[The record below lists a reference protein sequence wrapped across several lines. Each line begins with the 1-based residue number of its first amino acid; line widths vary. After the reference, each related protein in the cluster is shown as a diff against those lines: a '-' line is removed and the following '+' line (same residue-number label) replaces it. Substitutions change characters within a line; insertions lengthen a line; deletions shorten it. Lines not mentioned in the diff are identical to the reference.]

1 MPLTP
6 EQRAAIVA
14 KHSTGT
20 PKPATPGKPESPSP
34 PASGGGLTEPPEGL
48 TEYQG
53 LSSTMLQMGEA
64 GKRVQASF
72 GKGLDDFLVPTVAVP
87 KGDHAGKMG
96 IDIAGMRKAMT
107 RARLKSRTDA
117 YKAEEG
123 TAPDAAWIKAWRV
136 YETNEAHNDLME
148 WNREQRGAAPDTGVA
163 SMLSSLWVDTDWGGG
178 HEELAAQ
185 EAGTWFAPLKAS
197 IMGVKQTVYDGA
209 KAESYNEGGFWG
221 GVDYWGRFQASTYLA
236 AAAKAGGVEGQ
247 GGYFAR
253 AQAIPGDVAKTWGA
267 WGSREHLEEI
277 QKGEDIVSL
286 ADDLG
291 LGELNPGLLG
301 LGTVLVNQ
309 GVIEEGTRQG
319 AADFSAGLSI
329 AILDPFDLFF
339 LGKMGQIA
347 TLKGGAKLAEL
358 GDAVGLTI
366 SAAARATEKATSLRR
381 ASDTIQGIVE
391 REDVFEPKKAMEALA
406 EMQKSLPSR
415 AVSRAVTLNTMA
427 RLGSSAPVSVQTTR
441 AFKAAQEARQ
451 FLTEAYGELATDLAA
466 SAADVAATAKP
477 AKGKTPK
484 KPKKP
489 KPSPA
494 EAVDRLHLARLE
506 HMAWTM
512 VRRDLLAHQKTLRVL
527 AQDLPGDDIS
537 KTFKAADWEEAQLKL
552 LEAQA
557 ALGRG
562 IEGADEA
569 FEQASAIYQAQA
581 YQAALALGSGASK
594 MMDKHVLEGDRL
606 LKAADLELEKAIL
619 AASVHAPAV
628 FKAEL
633 VEKIKKHKKLIK
645 HIHKRAPADADRSAL
660 SLFARSARDLAEG
673 YRRIA
678 EMPDDASEL
687 AGFAR
692 DADRVLGEWAHADGS
707 GTFRG
712 MLKGETLKFTEA
724 AAHVINPAAKHYG
737 SESEAVQQVGGAL
750 ESWVGMVK
758 QDLLILGEVAD
769 EVEAIANMNKYITSR
784 DMLGG
789 GVHKTLL
796 NGIGEGTFWDEAKP
810 ILRHLARGGT
820 GKSHALEAVI
830 DMWYPSGVTEETVKS
845 AAPRIAK
852 AARNLLTTGSRTGDG
867 GTVKAAEMTWDTF
880 SNELRHATAEAL
892 THATKAPVAAEH
904 LLKDGMRS
912 TAFGVQ
918 GVIQAALTNRAAKRT
933 MQLLGDLTPQTMRAV
948 ENISLGRGHLAGDQ
962 YMKAMQVFDV
972 LNIPSVQRKLIKST
986 GQELEAGLA
995 HLGGASLEAAG
1006 KAMEAAKGVLAKAR
1020 GTKKKKEAKKALK
1033 EAKKAY
1039 YQAVQDSVIVPR
1051 IFMERLASRFE
1062 GIIKS
1067 TEEISARTSDPLQS
1081 LASQKV
1087 ATLARLW
1094 NTSLLTGLILPR
1106 PTYFTNIFVGNF
1118 AQMWG
1123 DVDLRTAA
1131 RVTRQTVGYLPLEAA
1146 SHLPVFGKYVDQAR
1160 VRMAQSLGVGVDGVL
1175 PSIFQSVFNPHLAR
1189 FYDPNLAKP
1198 GDKVGS
1204 KFHPD
1209 LTYGDLRRHAAEQGV
1224 LTSFVGAGSDL
1235 QNMVKRT
1242 KHYSK
1247 AMTFWENAG
1256 EKAGY
1261 LKHAYADIADSLEQ
1275 RQRVALFTDLI
1286 ARKGLSPEQA
1296 GLKVR
1301 EALYDWSAP
1310 LTEFETQYIT
1320 KVFMFWNFS
1329 RKALG
1334 QGFRNLTSAFVNS
1347 EADSLL
1353 DAAIKTSSPMSA
1365 LAGKDA
1371 YSTTRLT
1378 DMYHATE
1385 AGKEFMRT
1393 WDTPPE
1399 GDESDPE
1406 LRAVYPWWMK
1416 DTGSMMAL
1424 TNTPLNQTQLD
1435 YNQTL
1440 GRKVTHRALA
1450 MPSFTPLEYS
1460 SFWVDMTR
1468 MALAVPFSRDQ
1479 DALSALTEMGL
1490 HTIKTQGGNITGPAM
1505 EAALK
1510 EAMGDGDPRYASET
1524 LRVKKLSDRVLL
1536 GGMSAAYEGA
1546 FGEAFI
1552 YPDDERGEEGMMRV
1566 SKRAFAMYKMALPIS
1581 HEMSTWLDPILEN
1594 AATRKYAEENGIDP
1608 AELKRGIMWMTRQ
1621 YMGLGKEFYH
1631 APEETLKYD
1640 EKDLK
1645 RRAGL
1650 QKHEAKR
1657 KYAGEVD
1664 WLGRR
1669 KD

>member
-20 PKPATPGKPESPSP
+20 PKPATPGKPESPSQ

-53 LSSTMLQMGEA
+53 LSSKMLQMGEA

-72 GKGLDDFLVPTVAVP
+72 GKGKDDFLVPTVAVP
-87 KGDHAGKMG
+87 KGDHAGKLG
-96 IDIAGMRKAMT
+96 IDIAGMRKAMA
-107 RARLKSRTDA
+107 RERLKSRTDA
-117 YKAEEG
+117 YKAQEG
-123 TAPDAAWIKAWRV
+123 TAPDAAFVKAWRV
-136 YETNEAHNDLME
+136 YETNKAHNDLME
-148 WNREQRGAAPDTGVA
+148 WNREQRGAPPDTGVA
-163 SMLSSLWVDTDWGGG
+163 SMLSGLWVDTDWGGG
-178 HEELAAQ
+178 GEELAET
-185 EAGTWFAPLKAS
+185 EAGTYLAPLKAS

-221 GVDYWGRFQASTYLA
+221 GLDYWGRFQASTYIA
-236 AAAKAGGVEGQ
+236 TAAKAGGVESGWEMLP
-247 GGYFAR
+247 GGGGISKA
-253 AQAIPGDVAKTWGA
+253 AGA
-267 WGSREHLEEI
+267 WGSREHLEVI

-301 LGTVLVNQ
+301 LGHVLVNQ
-309 GVIEEGTRQG
+309 GVIAEGTRQG

-329 AILDPFDLFF
+329 AMLDPFDLFF

-347 TLKGGAKLAEL
+347 TLKGGSKLAEL
-358 GDAVGLTI
+358 GDAAGLTI

-427 RLGSSAPVSVQTTR
+427 RLASSAPVSVQTTR
-441 AFKAAQEARQ
+441 AIKAAGEARQ
-451 FLTEAYGELATDLAA
+451 VLKDTFPEIVQDIQAA
-466 SAADVAATAKP
+466 AAEVAATAKP
-477 AKGKTPK
+477 AKGK
-484 KPKKP
+484 KPKKTKRPP
-489 KPSPA
+489 KLSPA
-494 EAVDRLHLARLE
+494 ESVERLHLARLE
-506 HMAWTM
+506 HMASAFLF
-512 VRRDLLAHQKTLRVL
+512 RDLQAHQKTLRML
-527 AQDLPGDDIS
+527 AQDLPGEDIS
-537 KTFKAADWEEAQLKL
+537 KTFDPKEWE
-552 LEAQA
+552 A
-557 ALGRG
+557 ALNSLVLAQEALATGVK
-562 IEGADEA
+562 GADEA

-581 YQAALALGSGASK
+581 YQAALAMGKGSVT
-594 MMDKHVLEGDRL
+594 MMDTMVKDGFAS
-606 LKAADLELEKAIL
+606 LKAARLELEKATL

-633 VEKIKKHKKLIK
+633 VDKLKKHKKLIK
-645 HIHKRAPADADRSAL
+645 YTTKRAPADSDRSAL

-692 DADRVLGEWAHADGS
+692 DADRVLGDWAHAEGS

-712 MLKGETLKFTEA
+712 MLSGETLKFTEA
-724 AAHVINPAAKHYG
+724 VAHVINPAAKHYA
-737 SESEAVQQVGGAL
+737 SESEAVQQVGGSL
-750 ESWVGMVK
+750 EAWVGMVK
-758 QDLLILGEVAD
+758 HDLLLLGKGVD

-789 GVHKTLL
+789 GVHKTIL

-830 DMWYPSGVTEETVKS
+830 NMWYPSGVTEETVKS

-867 GTVKAAEMTWDTF
+867 STAKAAKMTWDTF

-962 YMKAMQVFDV
+962 FMKAMQVFDV
-972 LNIPSVQRKLIKST
+972 LNIPSAQRKLIKAT

-995 HLGGASLEAAG
+995 HLGGASLESAG
-1006 KAMEAAKGVLAKAR
+1006 KAMEAAKAGLAKAK
-1020 GTKKKKEAKKALK
+1020 GKKKKAKAEAALK
-1033 EAKKAY
+1033 EAKAAY
-1039 YQAVQDSVIVPR
+1039 SQAVQDSVVVPR

-1067 TEEISARTSDPLQS
+1067 AEEVSARTSDPLQA
-1081 LASQKV
+1081 LAGQKV

-1123 DVDLRTAA
+1123 EAGLVTAA
-1131 RVTRQTVGYLPLEAA
+1131 RVTGQTVGYLPLEAA
-1146 SHLPVFGKYVDQAR
+1146 SHLPVFGKYVDQGR

-1198 GDKVGS
+1198 GNKVGS

-1247 AMTFWENAG
+1247 AMTFWQKAGENAS
-1256 EKAGY
+1256 Y
-1261 LKHAYADIADSLEQ
+1261 LRNSYADIADSLEQ

-1286 ARKGLSPEQA
+1286 TRKGLSPEQA

-1329 RKALG
+1329 RKAMG

-1353 DAAIKTSSPMSA
+1353 DAAIKTSSPVSA
-1365 LAGKDA
+1365 LTGRDA

-1378 DMYHATE
+1378 DMYHSVE

-1399 GDESDPE
+1399 GDESDAE

-1460 SFWVDMTR
+1460 SFWVDMVR

-1479 DALSALTEMGL
+1479 DAMSALQDMSM

-1510 EAMGDGDPRYASET
+1510 EALGDGDPRYASET

-1546 FGEAFI
+1546 FGESFI

-1566 SKRAFAMYKMALPIS
+1566 SKRAFAMYKLALPIS
-1581 HEMSTWLDPILEN
+1581 HELSTWLDPMLEN
-1594 AATRKYAEENGIDP
+1594 YATRQYAEEEGIDP

-1631 APEETLKYD
+1631 SPEETLKYD

-1657 KYAGEVD
+1657 RYAGGVD